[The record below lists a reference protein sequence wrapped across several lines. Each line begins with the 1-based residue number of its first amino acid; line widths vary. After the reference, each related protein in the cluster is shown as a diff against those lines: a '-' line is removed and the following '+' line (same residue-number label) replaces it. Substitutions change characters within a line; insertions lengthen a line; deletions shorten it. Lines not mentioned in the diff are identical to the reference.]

1 MITVGSKQF
10 TESWV
15 MGELY
20 AQILTARG
28 FQVVLK
34 SNIGSADII
43 DRALRSHQIDLYPE
57 YTGVILQTFAMP
69 KRMPVTAHGTYEAA
83 KRFEEGR
90 GLTLLRPTPFQNR
103 NAVAVRTSDAR
114 KHGLRTVGDLR
125 RMGRISYA
133 EYPDNITG
141 PLGYDAVVKAYRLSA
156 MKVRPLNIGLQ
167 YPALKNGDVDAADVF
182 TTDPQLRRY
191 DFTVLEDDQAIFGFQ
206 NVSPVVRRSLVERY
220 GQPAHRA
227 ARRGERAAH
236 REGHAGAERG
246 RRHDATEP
254 GEGRRPI
261 PARQRP
267 EVTEE
272 PTIMQSAADI
282 VFDAATK
289 TYAGSAEPAV
299 DALSLTVPAG
309 EICVLLGASGCGK
322 TTALT
327 LVNRLTELTSGDI
340 RIDGRSIR
348 DQDVIELRRSIGY
361 VIQQAGL
368 FPHMTI
374 EENIA
379 TVPQVLGWKRS
390 RTADRVRELLEL
402 VGLPHKEYADRHP
415 AQLSGGQRQRV
426 GIARALAADPPIMLM
441 DEPFGAL
448 DPVTREHM
456 QDEFLRLHEQVRKTT
471 LFVSHDIDEAV
482 RMGDRV
488 AILAKG
494 GRLLQY
500 DSPERILREP
510 ADDYVARFV
519 GTDRGL
525 KALTLRSLGELKLDP
540 ATGDDE
546 ASLRTGDTLRT
557 ALSALLAGGAE
568 RLPVADE
575 SGKTVGSVT
584 VDLIREAA

>member
-1 MITVGSKQF
+1 M
-10 TESWV
+10 
-15 MGELY
+15 
-20 AQILTARG
+20 
-28 FQVVLK
+28 
-34 SNIGSADII
+34 
-43 DRALRSHQIDLYPE
+43 
-57 YTGVILQTFAMP
+57 
-69 KRMPVTAHGTYEAA
+69 
-83 KRFEEGR
+83 
-90 GLTLLRPTPFQNR
+90 
-103 NAVAVRTSDAR
+103 
-114 KHGLRTVGDLR
+114 
-125 RMGRISYA
+125 
-133 EYPDNITG
+133 
-141 PLGYDAVVKAYRLSA
+141 
-156 MKVRPLNIGLQ
+156 
-167 YPALKNGDVDAADVF
+167 
-182 TTDPQLRRY
+182 
-191 DFTVLEDDQAIFGFQ
+191 
-206 NVSPVVRRSLVERY
+206 
-220 GQPAHRA
+220 
-227 ARRGERAAH
+227 
-236 REGHAGAERG
+236 
-246 RRHDATEP
+246 
-254 GEGRRPI
+254 
-261 PARQRP
+261 
-267 EVTEE
+267 TEE

-348 DQDVIELRRSIGY
+348 EQDVIELRRSIGY

-402 VGLPHKEYADRHP
+402 VGLPHKEYADRYP

-525 KALTLRSLGELKLDP
+525 KALTLRSLGELRLDP

-575 SGKTVGSVT
+575 SGRTVGSVT

>member
-1 MITVGSKQF
+1 
-10 TESWV
+10 
-15 MGELY
+15 
-20 AQILTARG
+20 
-28 FQVVLK
+28 
-34 SNIGSADII
+34 
-43 DRALRSHQIDLYPE
+43 
-57 YTGVILQTFAMP
+57 
-69 KRMPVTAHGTYEAA
+69 
-83 KRFEEGR
+83 
-90 GLTLLRPTPFQNR
+90 
-103 NAVAVRTSDAR
+103 
-114 KHGLRTVGDLR
+114 
-125 RMGRISYA
+125 
-133 EYPDNITG
+133 
-141 PLGYDAVVKAYRLSA
+141 
-156 MKVRPLNIGLQ
+156 
-167 YPALKNGDVDAADVF
+167 
-182 TTDPQLRRY
+182 
-191 DFTVLEDDQAIFGFQ
+191 
-206 NVSPVVRRSLVERY
+206 
-220 GQPAHRA
+220 
-227 ARRGERAAH
+227 
-236 REGHAGAERG
+236 
-246 RRHDATEP
+246 
-254 GEGRRPI
+254 
-261 PARQRP
+261 
-267 EVTEE
+267 VTEE
-272 PTIMQSAADI
+272 PTIMQSAAGI

-289 TYAGSAEPAV
+289 TYAGSAEPAL

-402 VGLPHKEYADRHP
+402 VGLPHKEYADRYP

-500 DSPERILREP
+500 DSPARILREP

>member
-1 MITVGSKQF
+1 
-10 TESWV
+10 
-15 MGELY
+15 
-20 AQILTARG
+20 
-28 FQVVLK
+28 
-34 SNIGSADII
+34 
-43 DRALRSHQIDLYPE
+43 
-57 YTGVILQTFAMP
+57 
-69 KRMPVTAHGTYEAA
+69 
-83 KRFEEGR
+83 
-90 GLTLLRPTPFQNR
+90 
-103 NAVAVRTSDAR
+103 
-114 KHGLRTVGDLR
+114 
-125 RMGRISYA
+125 
-133 EYPDNITG
+133 
-141 PLGYDAVVKAYRLSA
+141 
-156 MKVRPLNIGLQ
+156 
-167 YPALKNGDVDAADVF
+167 
-182 TTDPQLRRY
+182 
-191 DFTVLEDDQAIFGFQ
+191 
-206 NVSPVVRRSLVERY
+206 
-220 GQPAHRA
+220 
-227 ARRGERAAH
+227 
-236 REGHAGAERG
+236 
-246 RRHDATEP
+246 
-254 GEGRRPI
+254 
-261 PARQRP
+261 
-267 EVTEE
+267 VTEE

-289 TYAGSAEPAV
+289 TYAGSAEPAL

-402 VGLPHKEYADRHP
+402 VGLPHKEYADRYP

-500 DSPERILREP
+500 DSPARILREP